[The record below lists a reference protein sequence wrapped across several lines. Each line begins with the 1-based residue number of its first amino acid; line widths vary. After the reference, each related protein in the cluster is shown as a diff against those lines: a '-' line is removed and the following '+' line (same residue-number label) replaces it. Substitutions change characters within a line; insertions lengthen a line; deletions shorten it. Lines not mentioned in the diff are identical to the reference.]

1 MDETAARTIESFD
14 IQRLLDLLP
23 HRYPFMLVDRIVE
36 INGDESG
43 VGIKN
48 VTMNEPHFMGHFP
61 GRPVM
66 PGVLVIEAMA
76 QTAGALCA
84 ANQELRTGSNQVLL
98 MTIDKAKFRKPVIPG
113 DQLRLHMSKMNKRRN
128 IWWYRG
134 EARVEGVLV
143 CEAEVSAMMVQA

>member
-1 MDETAARTIESFD
+1 MDEAAGRTIDSFD

-23 HRYPFMLVDRIVE
+23 HRYPFLLVDRIVE
-36 INGDESG
+36 AKGDESG
-43 VGIKN
+43 IGIKN
-48 VTMNEPHFMGHFP
+48 VTINEPHFQGHFP
-61 GRPVM
+61 GLPVM

-84 ANQELRTGSNQVLL
+84 ANHDLKTGRNQVLL
-98 MTIDKAKFRKPVIPG
+98 MTIDKAKFRKPVVPG
-113 DQLRLHMSKMNKRRN
+113 DQLRLHMNKINKRRN

-134 EARVEGVLV
+134 EARVDGVLV